1 MSRYHLNKQSFVLF
15 VNRKTAILLYSFWMK
30 AATYRIHVHQSRN
43 VMKYIY
49 FVTYL
54 PCDRPAKMQ
63 LCIHVL
69 LQ

>member
-1 MSRYHLNKQSFVLF
+1 M
-15 VNRKTAILLYSFWMK
+15 
-30 AATYRIHVHQSRN
+30 HQSRN

-63 LCIHVL
+63 FFIHVL
-69 LQ
+69 LQYKYKSYIILLPNEFFIIINYTISIMSDNHGDIIT